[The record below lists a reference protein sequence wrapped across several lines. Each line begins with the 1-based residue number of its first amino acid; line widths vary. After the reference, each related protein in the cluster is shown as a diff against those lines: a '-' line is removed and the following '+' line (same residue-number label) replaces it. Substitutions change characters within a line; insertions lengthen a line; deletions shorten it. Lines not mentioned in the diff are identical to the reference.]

1 MIFLFTETVLLMK
14 TLHLLLP
21 MLLLVMLATVASGA
35 EMESMRLS
43 VDHEQREQGQFF
55 TVTVTDPPEEPVLWF
70 MDRSYRMFCQVDN
83 SWRALLPVENLTLP
97 GSYPLRLQSGSSE
110 QKMLLAVAANN
121 RPIQQIALDSSKAE
135 LKATEIEKSRVKA
148 ALHTESLEKLFAG
161 SFVRPASG
169 RTSSLFGLKRSYN
182 GGPLESYHKGVDI
195 SAPQGRA
202 VQSTAKGRV
211 ILTGTVDGGF
221 QVHGN
226 TVIIDHGQALIS
238 IYMHLSAISVHEGQ
252 LVEAGEVIGNVG
264 HTGISTAPHL
274 HWGTYL
280 YGISVDPELFEGKV
294 F

>member
-1 MIFLFTETVLLMK
+1 MK
-14 TLHLLLP
+14 ILHLFLP
-21 MLLLVMLATVASGA
+21 LLLVMLTTVASGA
-35 EMESMRLS
+35 GKEPMRLRL
-43 VDHEQREQGQFF
+43 DHEQREQGQFF

-70 MDRSYRMFCQVDN
+70 MDRPYRMFRQPDS

-97 GSYPLRLQSGSSE
+97 GSYPLLLRSGASE
-110 QKMLLAVAANN
+110 QKMLLAVAANS
-121 RPIQQIALDSSKAE
+121 RPVQQIALDFSKAE

-148 ALHTESLEKLFAG
+148 ALHTESQEKLFAG
-161 SFVRPASG
+161 SFLRPASG

-182 GGPLESYHKGVDI
+182 GAPIESYHKGVDI
-195 SAPQGRA
+195 AAPQGTA
-202 VQSTAKGRV
+202 VQSTAKGIV
-211 ILTGTVDGGF
+211 VLTGTVDGGF

-280 YGISVDPELFEGKV
+280 YGTSVDPELFEGKAL
-294 F
+294 

>member
-1 MIFLFTETVLLMK
+1 MK
-14 TLHLLLP
+14 ILHLLLP
-21 MLLLVMLATVASGA
+21 LLLLVMLATVASGA
-35 EMESMRLS
+35 EMEPMRLRL
-43 VDHEQREQGQFF
+43 DHEQREQGQFF
-55 TVTVTDPPEEPVLWF
+55 TVTVTCAPEEPVLWF
-70 MDRSYRMFCQVDN
+70 MARPYRMFRQLDS

-97 GSYPLRLQSGSSE
+97 GSYLLLLRSGASE
-110 QKMLLAVAANN
+110 QKRSIIVAANS
-121 RPIQQIALDSSKAE
+121 RPIQHIALDFSKAE

-148 ALHTESLEKLFAG
+148 ALHTESQEKLFTG
-161 SFVRPASG
+161 SFLRPASG
-169 RTSSLFGLKRSYN
+169 RTSSLFGMKRSYN
-182 GGPLESYHKGVDI
+182 GAAIESYHKGVDI
-195 SAPQGRA
+195 AAPQGTP
-202 VQSTAKGRV
+202 VHSSAKGRV
-211 ILTGTVDGGF
+211 ILTGRVDGGF

-280 YGISVDPELFEGKV
+280 YGTSVDPELFEGCE

>member
-1 MIFLFTETVLLMK
+1 MK
-14 TLHLLLP
+14 IRHLLLS
-21 MLLLVMLATVASGA
+21 LVLLVILATVASAA
-35 EMESMRLS
+35 EMEPMRLS

-55 TVTVTDPPEEPVLWF
+55 TVTVTCAPEEPVLWF
-70 MDRSYRMFCQVDN
+70 MDRPYRMFRQADS

-97 GSYPLRLQSGSSE
+97 GSYPLLLRSGASE
-110 QKMLLAVAANN
+110 QKRAIIVAANN
-121 RPIQQIALDSSKAE
+121 RSVQQIALDSSKAE

-148 ALHTESLEKLFAG
+148 ALHTESPEKLFAG
-161 SFVRPASG
+161 SFLRPASG

-182 GGPLESYHKGVDI
+182 GAPIESYHKGVDI
-195 SAPQGRA
+195 AAPQGTPVHSSAR
-202 VQSTAKGRV
+202 GRV
-211 ILTGTVDGGF
+211 ILTGRVDGGF

-280 YGISVDPELFEGKV
+280 YGTSVDPELFEGCE